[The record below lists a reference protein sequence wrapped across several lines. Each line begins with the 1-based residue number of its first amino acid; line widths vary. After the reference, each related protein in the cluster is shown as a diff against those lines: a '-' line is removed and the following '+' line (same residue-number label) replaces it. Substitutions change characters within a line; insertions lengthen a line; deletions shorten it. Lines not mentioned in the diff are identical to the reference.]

1 MTLNDV
7 INPEKYTHMR
17 VYYDSMRKTVWF
29 RMGATPIPC
38 FMPQLLDDI
47 NRLFEETAEY
57 NLSSPLCLINYIII
71 ASDIKG
77 IFNLGGNLALFVEC
91 IKSRDRTTLER
102 YTYSCIR
109 AMLNSSQSFQYGAIT
124 IGLVEGDALGGGF
137 EAALSCNLTVAEEQ
151 AKFQFPESVFHLFPG
166 MGAFDYLTR
175 IIGPVR
181 ALSLIQSR
189 KPIQL
194 TK

>member
-17 VYYDSMRKTVWF
+17 VYYDSMRETVWF
-29 RMGATPIPC
+29 RMAATPIPC

-57 NLSSPLCLINYIII
+57 NLSSPLCPINYIIV

-91 IKSRDRTTLER
+91 IETRDRTTLER
-102 YTYSCIR
+102 YTDNCIR
-109 AMLNSSQSFQYGAIT
+109 AMLNSSQSYQYGAIT

-137 EAALSCNLTVAEEQ
+137 EAVLS
-151 AKFQFPESVFHLFPG
+151 
-166 MGAFDYLTR
+166 
-175 IIGPVR
+175 
-181 ALSLIQSR
+181 
-189 KPIQL
+189 
-194 TK
+194 